1 MRNILANSFSLNMFG
16 GNVGIPQGDPVF
28 PEFPVMTISVKEVT
42 PEEVPN
48 DCVSVIG
55 HADTAA
61 VVGGILGREVQANRT
76 TYTVEPGDTLYVA
89 QYSGPRLPEGAT
101 TLPEGAIVKFYR
113 IERAVLMSDYVT
125 NSSWNE
131 CKPF

>member
-1 MRNILANSFSLNMFG
+1 
-16 GNVGIPQGDPVF
+16 
-28 PEFPVMTISVKEVT
+28 MTISVKEVT
-42 PEEVPN
+42 PEEVPS
-48 DCVSVIG
+48 DCMSVIG

-61 VVGGILGREVQANRT
+61 VVGGILGREILVNRT

-101 TLPEGAIVKFYR
+101 TLPEGAMVKFFR
-113 IERAVLMSDYVT
+113 IERSVLKKDCDIA
-125 NSSWNE
+125 WIE

>member
-1 MRNILANSFSLNMFG
+1 MRNIISNAFSLNMFG
-16 GNVGIPQGDPVF
+16 GNVEIPQGDPVF

-42 PEEVPN
+42 PEEVPS
-48 DCVSVIG
+48 DCMSVIG

-61 VVGGILGREVQANRT
+61 VVGGILGREILVNRT

-101 TLPEGAIVKFYR
+101 TLPEGAMVKFFR
-113 IERAVLMSDYVT
+113 IERSVLKKDCDIA
-125 NSSWNE
+125 WIE

>member
-1 MRNILANSFSLNMFG
+1 MRNIISNAFSLNMFG
-16 GNVGIPQGDPVF
+16 GNVEIPQGDPVF

-42 PEEVPN
+42 PEEVPS
-48 DCVSVIG
+48 DCMSVIG

-61 VVGGILGREVQANRT
+61 VVGGILGREILVNRT

-101 TLPEGAIVKFYR
+101 TLPEGAMVKFFR
-113 IERAVLMSDYVT
+113 VERSVLKKDCDIA
-125 NSSWNE
+125 WIE